1 MVSIPKIV
9 AVMSCGFVLCV
20 GLTYAA
26 HPSAEVGPTTG
37 KGSQSGGK
45 DNLETR
51 KGEGMKA
58 GQTARKGGQ
67 AGGKGEKG
75 TPKEEEMNAD
85 QSSDKRNDKGQ
96 EEKGDKVKGG
106 Y

>member
-9 AVMSCGFVLCV
+9 AVMSCGLVLCV

-37 KGSQSGGK
+37 KSPQG
-45 DNLETR
+45 ER
-51 KGEGMKA
+51 KGDQELMKGEEMKV
-58 GQTARKGGQ
+58 GQNAIKGGQ
-67 AGGKGEKG
+67 ADRKGENG
-75 TPKEEEMNAD
+75 TPKADKMNPD

-96 EEKGDKVKGG
+96 EEKGDTVKGG